1 MKVDF
6 STLVTGM
13 VWMVF
18 KKITK
23 ERRRK
28 RSWERKGG
36 EGKRK
41 KKN

>member
-1 MKVDF
+1 
-6 STLVTGM
+6 
-13 VWMVF
+13 MVF

-36 EGKRK
+36 EGREKEEKCGDER
-41 KKN
+41 NVYSISQ